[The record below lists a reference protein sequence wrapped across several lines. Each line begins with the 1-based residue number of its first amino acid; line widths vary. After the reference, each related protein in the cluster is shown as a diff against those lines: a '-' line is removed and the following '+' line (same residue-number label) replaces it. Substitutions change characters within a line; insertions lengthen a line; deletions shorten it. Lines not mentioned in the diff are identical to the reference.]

1 MGGEFH
7 LVTAAQRLLC
17 FPSGLVTGPKSPGTS
32 FPGHVTL
39 SETSALCLVHSDPT
53 EPRAQVQATSTSGSP
68 GRTHTLSSHRS
79 LLLLAAVCRGPGPP
93 QTPCHHPGSQH
104 PPFSPENTGQTSFRR
119 KPTLSQ
125 ASEPQDVRRLHGWKD
140 LPEGQ
145 LPVMSHSVAM
155 RGGMSPEPLWVM
167 SSSPF
172 AVTPEVTRWPLFHKT
187 CLRSLRDG
195 ILYRLLYYKFGGW
208 TWTHYCILSR

>member
-7 LVTAAQRLLC
+7 LVTEAQRLLC
-17 FPSGLVTGPKSPGTS
+17 SPGGLATGPKSPGTS

-68 GRTHTLSSHRS
+68 GRTHTLLSHRS

-145 LPVMSHSVAM
+145 LPVTSHSVAM

-172 AVTPEVTRWPLFHKT
+172 AVSPEVTRWPLFHKT